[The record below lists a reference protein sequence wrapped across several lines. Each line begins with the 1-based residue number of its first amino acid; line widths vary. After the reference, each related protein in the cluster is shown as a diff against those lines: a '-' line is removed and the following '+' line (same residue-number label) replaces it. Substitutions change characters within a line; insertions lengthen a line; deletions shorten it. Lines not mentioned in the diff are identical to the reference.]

1 MYIKHVHICILQLK
15 QFQKSSKNSPKSR
28 DTKAGKKSVVDSN
41 NTNSKDTVQSDFI
54 DTTIGS
60 EVVADSV
67 KVNSDSDNRYVTEP
81 DITDSTDSTQV
92 IEDLHKQVPPD
103 TIQINQAPGGIVI
116 PEGSQSGQAE
126 QVDQSVS
133 GQDLVSI

>member
-1 MYIKHVHICILQLK
+1 MQLK

-81 DITDSTDSTQV
+81 DITDSTQV

-103 TIQINQAPGGIVI
+103 TVQLNQAPGGTVF
-116 PEGSQSGQAE
+116 PEGSQSQQTE
-126 QVDQSVS
+126 QVDQSVDK
-133 GQDLVSI
+133 QDVVSINSYSNFDVA

>member
-28 DTKAGKKSVVDSN
+28 DTKAGKKSLVDSN

-81 DITDSTDSTQV
+81 DITSP
-92 IEDLHKQVPPD
+92 K
-103 TIQINQAPGGIVI
+103 
-116 PEGSQSGQAE
+116 SQQTE

>member
-1 MYIKHVHICILQLK
+1 M
-15 QFQKSSKNSPKSR
+15 
-28 DTKAGKKSVVDSN
+28 DSN

-81 DITDSTDSTQV
+81 DITDSAQV

-103 TIQINQAPGGIVI
+103 TIKINQAPGGTVF

-126 QVDQSVS
+126 QADQSVS